1 MLNRIDPF
9 KDLGLTSADMPQFL
23 EELSVVAAE
32 ATSREERGVVRKL
45 RALAEQCRD
54 DPGLILL
61 FTGD

>member
-1 MLNRIDPF
+1 MLDRIDPF
-9 KDLGLTSADMPQFL
+9 SDLELTPADMPQFL

-32 ATSREERGVVRKL
+32 ATSREELDVVREL